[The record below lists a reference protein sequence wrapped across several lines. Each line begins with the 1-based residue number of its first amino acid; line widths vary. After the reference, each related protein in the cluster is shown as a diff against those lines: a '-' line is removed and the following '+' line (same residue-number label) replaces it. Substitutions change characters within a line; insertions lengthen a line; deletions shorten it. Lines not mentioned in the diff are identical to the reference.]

1 MDEWRRKE
9 KVQYFNSRRANRLMQ
24 EHRAAVKLKRAASV
38 NIRTTYRYQSLNQIL
53 FLLFSFFRIFNVT
66 RSVYFHAFMLVALS
80 ITTYLT
86 I

>member
-38 NIRTTYRYQSLNQIL
+38 NIRTTYQSLNQIL
-53 FLLFSFFRIFNVT
+53 FLLFFFF
-66 RSVYFHAFMLVALS
+66 SYF
-80 ITTYLT
+80 
-86 I
+86 